1 MRRTRGISLLLLLL
15 GIGSLHAQQAG
26 RYGHYEVY
34 DTDLLPR
41 EEYAGRRSAGLSKL
55 DSSSALLVRAADIRT
70 RSNDVDYE
78 FRQRNNMLYLTGVT
92 EEKSALLLVPH
103 GISVDGTSAR
113 EILFVQARNPSMET
127 WTGITMG
134 PDVAAQV
141 TGIRLVLPYSRLGDI
156 LNDLLPAIDTLY
168 YDGWLHGVEKEPLTG
183 TLFAWDREMK
193 KRLEG
198 KAAKLQIRP
207 AGSILNMM
215 RVIKSPAEIALMRRA
230 IDISVEA
237 HRETIRHARPGMH
250 EYELEAI
257 MEYNF
262 KRLGAEEPG
271 YPSIVGSG
279 SNSCILHYES
289 NRRQTEPGNMIVMDC
304 GAEYHGYSADVT
316 RTIPIGGKFSPEQ
329 RAIYDLVLDAQK
341 EAIGLC
347 RVGASFQDP
356 HRKAVEIIG
365 SGLVKLGIISD
376 ESEYMKYFMHG
387 TSHFL
392 GMDVHDVGDMSVP
405 LASGMVMTVEP
416 GIYIAP
422 GSPCDP
428 KWWGIGV
435 RIEDDILV
443 TNDGP
448 VNLSGKLERG
458 AEEIERL
465 MGGNP

>member
-1 MRRTRGISLLLLLL
+1 
-15 GIGSLHAQQAG
+15 
-26 RYGHYEVY
+26 
-34 DTDLLPR
+34 
-41 EEYAGRRSAGLSKL
+41 
-55 DSSSALLVRAADIRT
+55 
-70 RSNDVDYE
+70 
-78 FRQRNNMLYLTGVT
+78 
-92 EEKSALLLVPH
+92 
-103 GISVDGTSAR
+103 
-113 EILFVQARNPSMET
+113 
-127 WTGITMG
+127 MG

-168 YDGWLHGVEKEPLTG
+168 YDGWLHGMEKEPLTG
-183 TLFAWDREMK
+183 TLFAWDREMR

-207 AGSILNMM
+207 AGSILNTM

-230 IDISVEA
+230 IDISIEA

-279 SNSCILHYES
+279 PNSCILHYES

-329 RAIYDLVLDAQK
+329 RAIYDLVLDAQE
-341 EAIGLC
+341 EAIRLC
-347 RVGASFQDP
+347 KVGASFQDP
-356 HRKAVEIIG
+356 HRKAVGIIG

-448 VNLSGKLERG
+448 VNLSGKLERS

-465 MGGNP
+465 MGGKP